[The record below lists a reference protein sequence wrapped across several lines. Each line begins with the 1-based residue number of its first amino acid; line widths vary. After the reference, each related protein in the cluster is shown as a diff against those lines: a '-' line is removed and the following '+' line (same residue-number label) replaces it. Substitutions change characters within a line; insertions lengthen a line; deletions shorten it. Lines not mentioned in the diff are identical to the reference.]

1 MRIIAGLAKGRKIE
15 APKRSEVR
23 PTKERVREA
32 LFSILHDRL
41 PGSTFLDLYAG
52 TGANGIEALSRGARS
67 CIFVDSDRE
76 CTRIIRKN
84 LQSLDLEAGTD
95 VRILSLPGD
104 VRRLVHGGSGF
115 DIIFADPPYDCT
127 TLLDLQ
133 REIVAG
139 NMLAESGCLII
150 ERSSR
155 AALDEIAEGL
165 KLTREARYGDSAL
178 AFLIGC

>member
-1 MRIIAGLAKGRKIE
+1 
-15 APKRSEVR
+15 
-23 PTKERVREA
+23 
-32 LFSILHDRL
+32 
-41 PGSTFLDLYAG
+41 
-52 TGANGIEALSRGARS
+52 
-67 CIFVDSDRE
+67 
-76 CTRIIRKN
+76 
-84 LQSLDLEAGTD
+84 
-95 VRILSLPGD
+95 
-104 VRRLVHGGSGF
+104 
-115 DIIFADPPYDCT
+115 
-127 TLLDLQ
+127 LLDLQ